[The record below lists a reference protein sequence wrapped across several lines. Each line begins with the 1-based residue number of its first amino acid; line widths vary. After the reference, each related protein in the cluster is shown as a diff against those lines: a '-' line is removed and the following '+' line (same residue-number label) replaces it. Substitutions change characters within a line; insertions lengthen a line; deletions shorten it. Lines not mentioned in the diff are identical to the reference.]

1 MPDNPRLNSLDQ
13 MIVDLGG
20 AGDAGR
26 ESRGPN
32 NLLLEHLQAARR
44 SLLGSMFGE
53 YRSNLKDAK
62 ESAAYI
68 SDKTVQ
74 SEIRKRLQTLMSN

>member
-1 MPDNPRLNSLDQ
+1 MS
-13 MIVDLGG
+13 
-20 AGDAGR
+20 
-26 ESRGPN
+26 
-32 NLLLEHLQAARR
+32 
-44 SLLGSMFGE
+44 GE

-74 SEIRKRLQTLMSN
+74 SEIRKQLQALMRR